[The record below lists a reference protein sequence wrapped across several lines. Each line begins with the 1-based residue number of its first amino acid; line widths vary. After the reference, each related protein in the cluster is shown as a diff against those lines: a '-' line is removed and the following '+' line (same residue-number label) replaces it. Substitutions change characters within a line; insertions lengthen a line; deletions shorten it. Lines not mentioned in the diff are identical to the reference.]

1 MPQRCEQGP
10 QVPGVR
16 CANSVDACTIIAR
29 NYLAH
34 ARVLAES
41 FFAHHPDGS
50 FTVLVIDD
58 PEHVPRTG
66 EQFAVLTP
74 YDLGLD
80 RAEVHRMAFI
90 YDVKEFATALKPW
103 LLRRLLGD
111 HEAVAY
117 FDPDIQV
124 FSPLDDISAL
134 AGERGIVLTPHVTEP
149 LPRDGLLPD
158 DEMLLRAGI
167 YNLGFV
173 AVGRKSA
180 PFLDWWAERLTR
192 DCIVAVDQGIFV
204 DQRWIDFVPTLFEH
218 EVLRDP
224 ACNVAY
230 WNVAQRGLTFDG
242 ERYEV
247 HGKPLRFYHFSGFSP
262 DSMHLLSAHMGSVPR
277 ILLDEHGDVRR
288 LCDEYARRLR
298 AHGYARDEETYRFDT
313 LPGGL
318 AIDAA
323 ARREVREAIIVAE
336 RAGAATAPDPFD
348 PASVH
353 SFLDWLAEPGDA
365 RALPRYLDALYRRR
379 GDLQATFPEVA
390 YCDHRRF
397 LEWAHT
403 RRRDRPGVPEAVL
416 SRISAGSPLR
426 STRSS
431 AASLDAALLGLD
443 RRHAAL
449 APISRTYRRLR
460 SAAARTARTVG
471 APDPEPPLILVPA
484 TPPLPGVNV
493 AGYLTA
499 ELGVGEAARRLVQGL
514 QAGGIPHATI
524 TYGRTASRQEHPF
537 VHRRA
542 IASYDTN
549 VICVNADQL
558 PHFRAEAGPALFRQ
572 RRTIGLWFWEVSRF
586 PRELHRSFDL
596 VDEVWVGSDFVR
608 DALAPHTDKPVHVVP
623 LPVEPPRATTL
634 TRRDVGLPDDYVF
647 LFSFDFLSV
656 VERKNPAAVVRAFTQ
671 AFEPNEGPVLV
682 IKTINGTARPQAL
695 AELRAAVADR
705 PDIRVVDGYVSSR
718 QRDALVSHCDCYVS
732 LHRSEGYGLTMAE
745 AMAAAKPVIA
755 TGYSGN
761 LAFMDSDNSLL
772 VPYRMTTIAAGCE
785 PYPVGA
791 EWAEPDVGVAASLMR
806 DVWARPEEAQM
817 LGRRAQE
824 DVFRHNS
831 PRRTAEFVAAR
842 LDDTRLE
849 RRRRAGDLSGA
860 PMPGAALAGVGGR
873 PTRIVRRLLQ
883 RLLWP
888 YLVERH
894 AFDMAI
900 ADALRAQETPRLR
913 TDADR
918 VERHVLGSTHH
929 ARQSDLG
936 ARELHPQSGSRSLG
950 VDTVAVRPPEH

>member
-1 MPQRCEQGP
+1 MRRLP
-10 QVPGVR
+10 
-16 CANSVDACTIIAR
+16 VDACTIIAR

-34 ARVLAES
+34 ARVLADS
-41 FFAHHPDGS
+41 FFAHHPHGS

-58 PEHVPRTG
+58 PEHVTRTG
-66 EQFAVLTP
+66 ERFAVLTP

-103 LLRRLLGD
+103 LLRRLLDD

-117 FDPDIQV
+117 FDPDIEV
-124 FSPLDDISAL
+124 FAPLDDISAL
-134 AGERGIVLTPHVTEP
+134 ARDRGIVLTPHVTEP

-180 PFLDWWAERLTR
+180 PFLDWWAERLAR

-230 WNVAQRGLTFDG
+230 WNVAQRRLTFDG

-247 HGKPLRFYHFSGFSP
+247 DGKPLRFYHFSGFSP

-277 ILLDEHGDVRR
+277 VLLDEHSDVRR

-298 AHGYARDEETYRFDT
+298 AHGYARDEETYRFHAV
-313 LPGGL
+313 PGGL
-318 AIDAA
+318 VIDAA

-336 RAGAATAPDPFD
+336 RAGAPTAPDPFD
-348 PASVH
+348 PASVR
-353 SFLDWLAEPGDA
+353 SFLDWLAEPRDTRG
-365 RALPRYLDALYRRR
+365 LPRYLDALYRRR
-379 GDLQATFPEVA
+379 GDLRATFPEVA
-390 YCDHRRF
+390 YSDHRRF
-397 LEWAHT
+397 REWAHAT
-403 RRRDRPGVPEAVL
+403 RRDRPGVPEAVL
-416 SRISAGSPLR
+416 SRISAGSPVQ

-431 AASLDAALLGLD
+431 AASFDAALLGLG

-449 APISRTYRRLR
+449 APISQTYRRLR
-460 SAAARTARTVG
+460 SVAARAVRTVVG
-471 APDPEPPLILVPA
+471 RDPHPPLVVVPD
-484 TPPLPGVNV
+484 TPPLPGLNV
-493 AGYLTA
+493 AGYLNA

-514 QAGGIPHATI
+514 RAGGIPHATI
-524 TYGRTASRQEHPF
+524 TYGRTGSRQHHPF

-542 IASYDTN
+542 VASYDTN

-558 PHFRAEAGPALFRQ
+558 PHFRAEAGPALFQQ

-586 PRELHRSFDL
+586 PRELHGSFDL

-608 DALAPHTDKPVHVVP
+608 DALSPHTDKPVHVVP
-623 LPVEPPRATTL
+623 LPVEPPRATAL
-634 TRRDVGLPDDYVF
+634 TRRDVGLPDDFVF

-656 VERKNPAAVVRAFTQ
+656 VERKNPAALVRAFTQ

-682 IKTINGTARPQAL
+682 IKTINGAARPQAL
-695 AELRAAVADR
+695 AGLRAAVTDR

-761 LAFMDSDNSLL
+761 LAFMDADNSLL
-772 VPYRMTTIAAGCE
+772 VPYRLTTIAAGCE

-791 EWAEPDVGVAASLMR
+791 EWADPDVRVAASLMR
-806 DVWARPEEAQM
+806 DVWAHPEEAQM

-831 PRRTAEFVAAR
+831 PGRTAEFVAGR
-842 LDDTRLE
+842 LDETRFE
-849 RRRRAGDLSGA
+849 RRRRARDLSRA
-860 PMPGAALAGVGGR
+860 PMPGAALVGVGPR
-873 PTRIVRRLLQ
+873 PTRIARRLLR
-883 RLLWP
+883 RLMWP
-888 YLVERH
+888 YLAERR
-894 AFDMAI
+894 AFDTAI
-900 ADALRAQETPRLR
+900 ADALRAQEIPRPW
-913 TDADR
+913 TDVAGVGRHILDPTHP
-918 VERHVLGSTHH
+918 ERQRDHGE
-929 ARQSDLG
+929 
-936 ARELHPQSGSRSLG
+936 RELHRPSASRSLE
-950 VDTVAVRPPEH
+950 VDTVTMRPPEQ